1 MGPHVFEAIQLQPQT
16 SPFNRLRCMHQRC
29 MHQRRVHPRCTH
41 QRRVHPRR
49 VQVPP
54 GAAIQAKCIH

>member
-16 SPFNRLRCMHQRC
+16 APFNRLRCMHQR
-29 MHQRRVHPRCTH
+29 RVH